1 MTTTVRPEESNREDG
16 NAGFTAVLSTNGT
29 GETES
34 SFQLDVIND
43 LERGRWDA
51 TLGGDAIG
59 ELTYRFVGGRVVLLS
74 TWVNPAYRNRRVATE
89 LIHRV
94 LDEIRDT
101 GKKITIIC
109 PVVGEF
115 IARNPG
121 YIDLIDT
128 VHPGSGAYP
137 HENHTGD
144 PGDEQ
149 QLAAL
154 TQDLS

>member
-1 MTTTVRPEESNREDG
+1 MRTT
-16 NAGFTAVLSTNGT
+16 NA

-34 SFQLDVIND
+34 SWELDVLND
-43 LERGRWDA
+43 TERGRWIA
-51 TLGGDAIG
+51 TLGADAIG

-74 TWVNPAYRNRRVATE
+74 TWVNHAYRNRHVATE

-94 LDEIRDT
+94 LEEIRET

-115 IARNPG
+115 IARNPE
-121 YIDLIDT
+121 YRELIDT

-137 HENHTGD
+137 LQDSTGGSD
-144 PGDEQ
+144 DEQ
-149 QLAAL
+149 QIAAFE
-154 TQDLS
+154 QDMT